1 MLCCYLSHRFVAGV
15 VTSVLVILVIQ
26 FLSPVF
32 EYTPMA
38 SLAAIIIAA
47 LINLFDYQLAMK
59 LWKLNKFDFLVWIVT
74 FCGCFYEI
82 EIGILIGVV
91 VSFCIVLFREF
102 NPRIKL
108 DLDKKN
114 RKLIVELKGGVWF
127 PGIEAVGSRIAKKL
141 EKEGDSIDVVVVD
154 CEDMLEIDYTVIH
167 GLQEIKADCML
178 SNAKLEF
185 QNVHGSKIRRMLEGS
200 DLIKKNIDGSNGIH
214 HVAMLD
220 SGEIIADEDNAEE
233 TECGTAA

>member
-1 MLCCYLSHRFVAGV
+1 
-15 VTSVLVILVIQ
+15 
-26 FLSPVF
+26 
-32 EYTPMA
+32 MA

-47 LINLFDYQLAMK
+47 LINLFDYQMAKK

-82 EIGILIGVV
+82 EVGILIGVV

-102 NPRIKL
+102 NPRLKL
-108 DLDKKN
+108 NLDKKS
-114 RKLIVELKGGVWF
+114 RKLIVQLKGGVWF
-127 PGIEAVGSRIAKKL
+127 PGIEAVGSRISGKL

-178 SNAKLEF
+178 SNVKLEF
-185 QNVHGSKIRRMLEGS
+185 ENVHGSKIRRMLEGS
-200 DLIKKNIDGSNGIH
+200 NLIKTNIVGSNGID
-214 HVAMLD
+214 HVAILE
-220 SGEIIADEDNAEE
+220 SEKVIADGDNAEE
-233 TECGTAA
+233 TESDKAV